1 MSAAQPQRVTDRL
14 AFLLALVP
22 YLLETGEV
30 SVAQAA
36 AHFDVAQEEVRAAM
50 QLIAVS
56 GIPGESRQYQ
66 HNDLFDIDWE
76 AFENEDRLHIT
87 HHVAIDES
95 PRLSSREAAAM
106 IASLQYLSSLPEN
119 ADRAALA
126 SLQAKLTLGSSGEPS
141 AIAVDA
147 EGRPQALEPVRGAM
161 ASGAVVRFSYL
172 NGRGVLE
179 ERCVEPLRVESVD
192 ASWYLRGWDQ
202 ARGAL
207 RTFRLDRMTEV
218 RVDPEAR
225 PADRPHDVE
234 IPDRIFSPS
243 PTDQSVVLEVAEAAL
258 PVLTDYLD
266 RRAKVAPIA
275 DRPGWL
281 RVQLRI
287 AHVSGLKRLVTGTPG
302 LLTVVEP
309 EEARVAVAEWAEAG
323 AARYPAPRGRSR
335 RSSVGGGAV

>member
-1 MSAAQPQRVTDRL
+1 MSASQPQRVTDRL

-30 SVAQAA
+30 TVAQAA
-36 AHFDVAQEEVRAAM
+36 AHFDSSPEEVRAAVR
-50 QLIAVS
+50 LIAVS

-76 AFENEDRLHIT
+76 AFEEHDRLHIT

-95 PRLSSREAAAM
+95 PRLSNREAAAL

-119 ADRAALA
+119 TDRAALA
-126 SLQAKLTLGSSGEPS
+126 SLQAKLTIGSSGEPA

-147 EGRPQALEPVRGAM
+147 EGRPQALEPVREAM
-161 ASGAVVRFSYL
+161 AAGAVVRFRYL

-179 ERCVEPLRVESVD
+179 DRCVEPLRVDSLD

-207 RTFRLDRMTEV
+207 RTFRFDRMEDV
-218 RVDPEAR
+218 RVDPDAT
-225 PADRPHDVE
+225 PADRPQEVE

-243 PTDQSVVLEVAEAAL
+243 PSDQPVVLEVAEAAL
-258 PVLTDYLD
+258 PVLDDYLD
-266 RRAKVAPIA
+266 RRSRITQLD

-302 LLTVVEP
+302 LLKVVEP
-309 EEARVAVAEWAEAG
+309 AEARAAVAEWAGAG
-323 AARYPAPRGRSR
+323 AAQYPAPRGRAR
-335 RSSVGGGAV
+335 RSTRSGSTA